1 MAAATATRAI
11 AARSYKMHQGFDDG
25 MVVLTVV
32 STSRSVSKCESEV
45 GGGCTR
51 MVLALKVGLA
61 GECHWQMISAIS

>member
-11 AARSYKMHQGFDDG
+11 VARSYKMHQGFDDG
-25 MVVLTVV
+25 MVVLTLV
-32 STSRSVSKCESEV
+32 SRPVSKCESEV